1 MAALALPDLPEGALG
16 PSRAAAA
23 RRPPAAA
30 WVPPR
35 LAAVAVVVLL
45 MGAALVAP
53 LVQAAGAAPAF
64 PIRSLHRHH
73 RGRRWGMSAAAAA
86 AALGRARGGAD
97 ASSTAQSAPGFFT
110 IAERFQALAATAE
123 DDDEVL
129 EDEDGNGDGDGDGKR
144 PAEGREE
151 RALRAALQYSVVAI
165 VGPQASGKS
174 TLLNA
179 LFGTRF
185 PVLDAKAT
193 GVQRTT
199 RGVWVDLSSS
209 RPAASSSS
217 AASAS
222 AGPPLV
228 VLDTEGLES
237 VARGV
242 EGSGLFDRQVST
254 LAVAAAD
261 LILLNLW
268 ARDVRGGRLLG
279 GEGAGRGGE
288 EGAGLHA
295 ELLRALVQ
303 RAGQGQGQGVG
314 RAVSLV
320 VVLRDSEHASGD
332 LAVARDAVRRALEE
346 AAEALELLVPAA
358 DAGAATRAKGKARR
372 KGGPEEAGAAAE
384 AAADHEEQVLVVAGV
399 RVAFAAL
406 PSRVFQAPEFAA
418 AAEGLRDRLLRAVL
432 PPPSGAASSLSSSSE
447 KLQPV
452 PLPRFPSFAE
462 QLWASIVAESGGIVG
477 GEGAAAG
484 GTGQAGGQKKGGSP
498 KEERRCRAEEQAQ
511 VRAFVRRTAVES
523 CCAEAEPAA
532 GRLERKVEAA
542 TEMPILE
549 FGRDAEAILQAARRT
564 LRGRLAGCGD
574 WRKKDREVAAA
585 EAEAVAALS
594 RRLEPCFRQHVEALG
609 DFYFGKFQD
618 KFLGMY
624 HPAPRLEKE
633 AAALMKDV
641 LGAFDRA
648 AAAAVPAEM
657 KAASGSG
664 TKTGVWAGSV
674 EATRA
679 RLKDEMDLEVADRKM
694 EVEVLFPTTDE
705 LERAGL
711 GRRFFLRPSWWRK
724 VALKALVIYIN
735 YLQTVQAAQSLA
747 RSARRRQERYPPVPL
762 F

>member
-1 MAALALPDLPEGALG
+1 M
-16 PSRAAAA
+16 
-23 RRPPAAA
+23 
-30 WVPPR
+30 
-35 LAAVAVVVLL
+35 
-45 MGAALVAP
+45 
-53 LVQAAGAAPAF
+53 
-64 PIRSLHRHH
+64 
-73 RGRRWGMSAAAAA
+73 
-86 AALGRARGGAD
+86 GRARGGAD

-110 IAERFQALAATAE
+110 IAERFQALATTAE
-123 DDDEVL
+123 DDEVF
-129 EDEDGNGDGDGDGKR
+129 EEEDGDGGGDGKG

-185 PVLDAKAT
+185 PVLDARAT

-217 AASAS
+217 AASGS

-261 LILLNLW
+261 VILLNLW
-268 ARDVRGGRLLG
+268 ARDVRGGRLAG

-303 RAGQGQGQGVG
+303 RAGQGQEGAG

-332 LAVARDAVRRALEE
+332 VAVARDAVRRALEE
-346 AAEALELLVPAA
+346 AAEALEVLVPAA
-358 DAGAATRAKGKARR
+358 GAGAATRAKGKARR
-372 KGGPEEAGAAAE
+372 KGGPEKGGEAGEAAE
-384 AAADHEEQVLVVAGV
+384 AAAGQEEQVLVVAGV

-432 PPPSGAASSLSSSSE
+432 PPSGAAAFSSSSE

-477 GEGAAAG
+477 GEAAA
-484 GTGQAGGQKKGGSP
+484 AGGQKKGGSP
-498 KEERRCRAEEQAQ
+498 KEERRRRAEEQAQ

-564 LRGRLAGCGD
+564 LRGRLAGVGD
-574 WRKKDREVAAA
+574 GSEKDGEVAAA

-633 AAALMKDV
+633 AAALAKDV
-641 LGAFDRA
+641 LGAFGRA

-657 KAASGSG
+657 KAAGSG
-664 TKTGVWAGSV
+664 TSGAWAGSV

-679 RLKDEMDLEVADRKM
+679 RLKDEMDLEVVDRKM